1 MANSSM
7 ILGCV
12 NRSSS
17 GLSDVAR
24 LKLNELAIALSEEV
38 TLEAEESGQVNMARI
53 EILKKNGRLT
63 FGSATGAKLVRG
75 VVCGATKRGK
85 RRARAAL
92 W

>member
-12 NRSSS
+12 DRSSS

-38 TLEAEESGQVNMARI
+38 TLEAEE
-53 EILKKNGRLT
+53 
-63 FGSATGAKLVRG
+63 
-75 VVCGATKRGK
+75 KRTSQHG
-85 RRARAAL
+85 
-92 W
+92 